1 MKERLKMIFDRIDT
15 FVVCIVGFL
24 CLCIAEGFIGN
35 RDALADF
42 VIVTILFSEV
52 CYTNRCKEKLKI
64 ELIETKEKLKKAES
78 ELVKV
83 NRKLTY
89 TEMELESARLQVAR
103 KSKVVDVYRLL
114 RDLWKKRWNCEH
126 AKVNYCKRKITSKQ
140 LVDAMNHAEKEESE
154 ISDKIVE
161 VDKELN
167 ELYN

>member
-1 MKERLKMIFDRIDT
+1 MKERLKMIFDRIDI
-15 FVVCIVGFL
+15 FVVCIILGS
-24 CLCIAEGFIGN
+24 CLCIAEAFLGIWDVF
-35 RDALADF
+35 ADCF
-42 VIVTILFSEV
+42 VITLLATEV
-52 CYTNRCKEKLKI
+52 CYTLRCNEKLKI

-161 VDKELN
+161 ADKELN

>member
-1 MKERLKMIFDRIDT
+1 MIFDRIDIL
-15 FVVCIVGFL
+15 VVCIVFGCCLTVAEAFL
-24 CLCIAEGFIGN
+24 GN
-35 RDALADF
+35 WDVFADCAIMVF
-42 VIVTILFSEV
+42 LVSEV
-52 CYTNRCKEKLKI
+52 CYTLRCNEKLKI
-64 ELIETKEKLKKAES
+64 EQIETKEKLKKAES
-78 ELVKV
+78 ELVEV

-89 TEMELESARLQVAR
+89 TEMKLESARLQAAR
-103 KSKVVDVYRLL
+103 KSKVVDIYRLL